1 MKTMWI
7 GLQEQDLLCGSERG
21 RDLVERMRGGSL
33 IRIEHTALQ
42 AITYQ
47 GKLLG
52 FGVICALHRDD
63 NIAVDTAELKGRFES
78 IRRTFG
84 RQGIGGRFTV
94 NLEDTDPPRYP
105 KEVLP

>member
-33 IRIEHTALQ
+33 IRVDHTALQ
-42 AITYQ
+42 AITHS
-47 GKLLG
+47 GTILG
-52 FGVICALHRDD
+52 FGVIVALHRDD
-63 NIAVDTAELKGRFES
+63 NIALDTDAFKPLFES
-78 IRRTFG
+78 VRRTLG
-84 RQGIGGRFTV
+84 RQGIGGRFTI

-105 KEVLP
+105 KEVKP